1 MRTGRVSGP
10 EPETGHPP
18 RKRPE
23 LVVHGDHPLNAETP
37 QRLLREGFV
46 TPADAFYV
54 RCHGDVPEVD
64 PGRYRLAVSGL
75 VEHPLRLSLE
85 EIRGL
90 PKTETTATLY
100 CAGNRRAELTRVKPI
115 PGKVA
120 WNVGAAGNARWG
132 GVLLRDVLEAAGIGE
147 GARHVAF
154 TGLDRDV
161 ESGTDAPFGGSI
173 PLARAVAD
181 RVLLAYEMNGRPLEP
196 EHGFPLRAVVGG
208 YVGARSVKWL
218 SEITLQTEPSDN
230 YYQAVEYKLFP
241 PHVTSEDADYSEGE
255 MLGEIPLNCAIL
267 APESGETVGRGPLP
281 VRGYAVAGGD
291 RTVARVEV
299 SADGG
304 RSWAEASLLDDGGP
318 GTWRLWET
326 TLGLSPGP
334 RRIVARALDSGGGT
348 QPASVGEVWNFQ
360 GYANNAWHGV
370 DVEVGG

>member
-1 MRTGRVSGP
+1 MGDPGP
-10 EPETGHPP
+10 EAGLPP

-37 QRLLREGFV
+37 PSLLRESFV

-75 VEHPLRLSLE
+75 VNRPLRLSLNAV
-85 EIRGL
+85 RDL

-100 CAGNRRAELTRVKPI
+100 CAGNRRAELMEREPI

-132 GVLLRDVLEAAGIGE
+132 GVVLRDVLGEAGIEE
-147 GARHVAF
+147 GARHAAF

-161 ESGTDAPFGGSI
+161 EAGTGAPFGGSI
-173 PLARAVAD
+173 PIERAVSD
-181 RVLLAYEMNGRPLEP
+181 RVLLAYEMNGQPLAP
-196 EHGFPLRAVVGG
+196 EHGFPLRVVVGG

-218 SEITLQTEPSDN
+218 SEIALQTEPSDN

-241 PHVTSEDADYSEGE
+241 PHVTAENVDSSEGE
-255 MLGEIPLNCAIL
+255 LLGEMPLNCVIC
-267 APESGETVGRGPLP
+267 APDSGEAVGRGPVR

-291 RTVARVEV
+291 HRVGRVEV

-304 RSWAEASLLDDGGP
+304 RSWTKATLAGEEGP
-318 GTWRLWET
+318 SAWRFWEVVLE
-326 TLGLSPGP
+326 LGAGP
-334 RRIVARALDSGGGT
+334 HEIVARATDSEGGT
-348 QPASVGEVWNFQ
+348 QPASVEDVWNFL
-360 GYANNAWHGV
+360 GYANNAWHRV
-370 DVEVGG
+370 